1 MSTCIQHISGE
12 CMVLFTLAWSRAA
25 SLVVTRALLSALG
38 GLFFSS
44 RGFGQSATRKNILE
58 KKTHTFFESGFLIV
72 DLVTRL
78 VSGGSIAFA

>member
-25 SLVVTRALLSALG
+25 SLVVTRTLLSALG

-58 KKTHTFFESGFLIV
+58 KKHTFFESGFLIV